1 MSGPSLCLRELP
13 VPTWLG
19 GAELEFK
26 QQGASRVSLNP
37 LLSPQTAL
45 RILFAPCSSG
55 TTRLTNANHR
65 KHVGPILASQPNGRR
80 EKQWKQEP
88 RKSFQTFLS
97 FVPED
102 VQRGPFVNSYC
113 PTK

>member
-65 KHVGPILASQPNGRR
+65 KRVGPHPCL
-80 EKQWKQEP
+80 
-88 RKSFQTFLS
+88 
-97 FVPED
+97 
-102 VQRGPFVNSYC
+102 
-113 PTK
+113 PTKWEKREAMEIGAP